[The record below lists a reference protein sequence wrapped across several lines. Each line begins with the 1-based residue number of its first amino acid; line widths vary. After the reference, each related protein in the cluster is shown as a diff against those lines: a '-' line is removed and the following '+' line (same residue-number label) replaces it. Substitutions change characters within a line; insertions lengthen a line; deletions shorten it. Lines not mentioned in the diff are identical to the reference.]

1 MSYTTRISCAWTA
14 FLQLFRGRYRS
25 HLTPLTP
32 EQRDDE
38 EESFIA
44 SIDRSAVCALASS
57 HNDEKPCRIVNSVRG
72 GFNVCFF
79 IEFRNCITTWVVRI
93 PIEPA
98 VHGVWDKLQ
107 SEVAT
112 MR

>member
-1 MSYTTRISCAWTA
+1 MSYTTRISRAWTS
-14 FLQLFRGRYRS
+14 FLQLFLGHYRP

-32 EQRDDE
+32 EQRDDK

-57 HNDEKPCRIVNSVRG
+57 YNDEKPCRIMNSVQG
-72 GFNVCFF
+72 GFNMCFF
-79 IEFRNCITTWVVRI
+79 IKFRNGITTWVVRI

-98 VHGVWDKLQ
+98 VRSVWDKLQ